1 MKKSI
6 PLVIFDGNC
15 QGQHLSAILSASN
28 LAESYAIGQDL
39 GFLPSHLG
47 VGCQYVDESEAHLL
61 IEGARKKGQW
71 IIQATQSTPLSDQT
85 KMSYSGLVDQI
96 IRYPHL
102 QFYAV
107 SPSEIAD
114 KFGPKAT
121 PKRVFDMD
129 IGIIKACQ
137 TRARSSIDFAE
148 FIRTATVSRPL
159 FHTALHPN
167 GEIMGMMLRAFA
179 EQMPGVD
186 RRLISCVEET
196 LRQGEGINS
205 ATFHPVSKDILEM
218 LGFDWGEDYEIYRK
232 LHEYR
237 ATGNWNALLENEVL
251 FVDKYHHDTWC
262 WLALTQA
269 HAAIGTKLKASLC
282 LLRLLDLSPGQL
294 HSWLCG
300 LSLYTR
306 YNDASG
312 ISALMQRANVFFRGQ
327 RIFSQ
332 VMAFFH
338 LNTGNPIEAE
348 PYARDYYDRTPDRA
362 DSLVPLLKTLWLLNK
377 HQEIQHIFD
386 FTLAHATAERIAEI
400 KANIAGSPELEAYI
414 PKQLYGQ

>member
-1 MKKSI
+1 MRKSI

-47 VGCQYVDESEAHLL
+47 VGCQYVDESDAHLL
-61 IEGARKKGQW
+61 IERARKEGRW

-85 KMSYSGLVDQI
+85 EMSYSGLVDQI

-102 QFYAV
+102 QFYAL
-107 SPSEIAD
+107 SPSEIAE

-121 PKRVFDMD
+121 PKRVLDMD
-129 IGIIKACQ
+129 LGIIKVCQ
-137 TRARSSIDFAE
+137 TRACSSIDFEE
-148 FIRTATVSRPL
+148 FIRNVTASRPL

-167 GEIMGMMLRAFA
+167 GEVMGMMLRSFA
-179 EQMPGVD
+179 EQIPGVD
-186 RRLISCVEET
+186 GRLISCVEAT

-205 ATFHPVSKDILEM
+205 ATFHPVSKDILDM
-218 LGFDWGEDYEIYRK
+218 LGFDWGEDYEVYRR

-237 ATGNWNALLENEVL
+237 ATRNWEALLENEAL

-282 LLRLLDLSPGQL
+282 LLRLLELSPGQL

-300 LSLYTR
+300 LSLYTQ
-306 YNDASG
+306 YNDPSG

-332 VMAFFH
+332 VMAYFH
-338 LNTGNPIEAE
+338 LNTGNAIEAE
-348 PYARDYYDRTPDRA
+348 PYARDYYNRTPDRA
-362 DSLVPLLKTLWLLNK
+362 DSLVPLLKTLWFLGK
-377 HQEIQHIFD
+377 HQEIQQIFD
-386 FTLAHATAERIAEI
+386 YVLVNSTSARLVEI
-400 KANIAGSPELEAYI
+400 RSNLAGSPELECYL
-414 PKQLYGQ
+414 PN